1 MLVWKPLV
9 SSWLTGWILCPLPL
23 KTRDSLGYQRDYER
37 KIAAEAYVSCLLLG
51 SGRRNPPVKTTF
63 LRPSHSFF
71 LFTQHGLKPMFHCEK
86 KWKKTCG
93 RRLMLSHRNRR
104 PPGQDITYI
113 SWELIVHEQHYLQV
127 MMDDCLRDV
136 MSPVEPEVS
145 FYSCGCNKN

>member
-104 PPGQDITYI
+104 PPGQDITFFSFSFWYERSADHQKERKRNGV
-113 SWELIVHEQHYLQV
+113 SWPLGASFI
-127 MMDDCLRDV
+127 
-136 MSPVEPEVS
+136 PVD
-145 FYSCGCNKN
+145 